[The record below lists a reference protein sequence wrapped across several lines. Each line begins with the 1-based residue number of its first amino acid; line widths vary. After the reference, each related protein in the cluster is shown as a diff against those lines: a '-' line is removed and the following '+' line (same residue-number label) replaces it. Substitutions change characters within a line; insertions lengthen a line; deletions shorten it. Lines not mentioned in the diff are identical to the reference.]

1 MWLILATVATASPRQ
16 SFVTVRFSFDGEP
29 TVNSQGELAVARL
42 EAAPRVEAV
51 AAASLKCGRIFLRRV
66 RPADAEPV
74 FKLCGFFQSAE
85 VPRTHKTGS
94 PFSCSEDRLLFPERK
109 EYTSLMQRLT
119 LPVILES
126 DQDGYFVSCPAL
138 QGCYSQ
144 GETYEEA
151 MANIKDAMRLHLE
164 DRLAN
169 GEEIP
174 EAVSVSLST
183 VEVSV

>member
-1 MWLILATVATASPRQ
+1 
-16 SFVTVRFSFDGEP
+16 
-29 TVNSQGELAVARL
+29 
-42 EAAPRVEAV
+42 
-51 AAASLKCGRIFLRRV
+51 
-66 RPADAEPV
+66 
-74 FKLCGFFQSAE
+74 
-85 VPRTHKTGS
+85 
-94 PFSCSEDRLLFPERK
+94 
-109 EYTSLMQRLT
+109 MQHLT
-119 LPVILES
+119 LPVNVEG
-126 DQDGYFVSCPAL
+126 DQDGYFVTCPLL

-169 GEEIP
+169 GEEFP